1 MKHPSVRQLFE
12 YWDARRST
20 FLPECGDIRPSEI
33 RSVLADT
40 LMLSST
46 CRGAYRFCAAGTR
59 VCALL
64 GRELK
69 GAAFLDLWSAAS
81 RDEVLKLLDVIIAE
95 SIGAV
100 ASADARCSGKA
111 GIRLELLLLPL
122 AMGGRTDTRLLGALV
137 PAAGSEWQGKRR
149 PDRLNLGLPRY
160 LGEIATIRR
169 EVRPSRPVLVVY
181 EGGLSR

>member
-1 MKHPSVRQLFE
+1 MP
-12 YWDARRST
+12 
-20 FLPECGDIRPSEI
+20 
-33 RSVLADT
+33 
-40 LMLSST
+40 
-46 CRGAYRFCAAGTR
+46 
-59 VCALL
+59 
-64 GRELK
+64 
-69 GAAFLDLWSAAS
+69 GAAAKP
-81 RDEVLKLLDVIIAE
+81 E
-95 SIGAV
+95 
-100 ASADARCSGKA
+100 
-111 GIRLELLLLPL
+111 IRLELLLLPL

>member
-12 YWDARRST
+12 YWHVRRCTS
-20 FLPECGDIRPSEI
+20 LPECGDIRPSEI
-33 RSVLADT
+33 RSILADT
-40 LMLSST
+40 FMLSST
-46 CRGAYRFCAAGTR
+46 YGGAYRFYAAGTR

-81 RDEVLKLLDVIIAE
+81 HNEVLELLDVIIAE
-95 SIGAV
+95 SVGVV
-100 ASADARCSGKA
+100 ASADARCSGEA
-111 GIRLELLLLPL
+111 GMRFELLLLPL

-137 PAAGSEWQGKRR
+137 PGAGREWQGKRR
-149 PDRLNLGLPRY
+149 PDRLDVGLPRY
-160 LGEIATIRR
+160 LGEIASIRPD
-169 EVRPSRPVLVVY
+169 VRSSRPVLVVY

>member
-1 MKHPSVRQLFE
+1 
-12 YWDARRST
+12 
-20 FLPECGDIRPSEI
+20 
-33 RSVLADT
+33 
-40 LMLSST
+40 MLSST

-122 AMGGRTDTRLLGALV
+122 AMGGRLGALV
-137 PAAGSEWQGKRR
+137 PAAGREWQGKRR